1 MDRTNQRWGVY
12 AWTHTPEGVTN
23 ARINNTFRTE
33 AEAKEA
39 SKDFAFYGYDSLVVI
54 PEPFFGHAWDM
65 IGANTQPE
73 DGPEAGEEGGEAE

>member
-39 SKDFAFYGYDSLVVI
+39 SKALAFYGYDSLVVI
-54 PEPFFGHAWDM
+54 PQAFFRQAWEM

-73 DGPEAGEEGGEAE
+73 DGPEISEEGGEAL